1 LGHDIA
7 SSKVEVFVDGHAL
20 RVGQTSRG
28 NRRSWA
34 LVCREASEV
43 VAEGAVRDN

>member
-1 LGHDIA
+1 MGHDIA

-20 RVGQTSRG
+20 RVGQTG
-28 NRRSWA
+28 RRWSWA

-43 VAEGAVRDN
+43 VAEDGVRDN